1 MENLKGLLEAI
12 KAIIAAIKKLLA
24 ALGFGKDATKAE

>member
-1 MENLKGLLEAI
+1 MKDNFKALIDAI

-24 ALGFGKDATKAE
+24 ALGIELPTKA